1 MARGSCSVGC
11 VLRPGGGPVDL
22 GPDAAWEGSRVDAS
36 RPMLDRLER
45 RVAVPKV
52 WRHGRAFEGVSSRIS
67 PHDASDLRD
76 PHPAKSRGTNGSL
89 LLGKSWATDDVLQ
102 PAANG
107 MAGGRIGHLQRI
119 PTTRSGEASESPP
132 TLICGVA
139 TARELWGEAQADCL
153 YAYAVA
159 WTTDSAGR
167 GAVIGSAWRWTIF
180 HPSSSRRKI
189 VVQRSETGVTS
200 SLPPTFAW

>member
-89 LLGKSWATDDVLQ
+89 LLGKSWATDDVLHRQ
-102 PAANG
+102 RTEWR
-107 MAGGRIGHLQRI
+107 AGE
-119 PTTRSGEASESPP
+119 SGTSKESPRQDLGRP
-132 TLICGVA
+132 RSHLPLSFAESQQRESFGERHRQTACTL
-139 TARELWGEAQADCL
+139 TR
-153 YAYAVA
+153 
-159 WTTDSAGR
+159 
-167 GAVIGSAWRWTIF
+167 
-180 HPSSSRRKI
+180 
-189 VVQRSETGVTS
+189 
-200 SLPPTFAW
+200 